1 MIKVVGVLLVV
12 MAVMSGIF
20 YMYYKDIQATIRTL
34 NENNAKLTVSVDLQK
49 DTIATMEADF
59 KRTAA
64 ANNKLQKSLQLAEKD
79 KDALREMLSKHNL
92 THLSASKPGL
102 LQRRARRATSKLFR
116 DIEDETKAFSNPAPT
131 DTPTE

>member
-1 MIKVVGVLLVV
+1 
-12 MAVMSGIF
+12 
-20 YMYYKDIQATIRTL
+20 MYYKDTQATIRTL

-64 ANNKLQKSLQLAEKD
+64 ANNKLQRSLQLAEKD
-79 KDALREMLSKHNL
+79 KDALSKKLGKHDT
-92 THLSASKPGL
+92 THLSASKPGRL
-102 LQRRARRATSKLFR
+102 ETIINQATKKVFR
-116 DIEDETKAFSNPAPT
+116 DIENETKAFSNPAPT